1 MALTDAERKLLDEL
15 EKTLTQEDPK
25 LASKFTQVPSRVH
38 PTRAILA
45 VIGVLVGLVA
55 LVVGMSSYWWISV
68 VGFVIML
75 ASAVILVSA
84 WSKPAPGDPRPGGP
98 VTAAKGGDFLS
109 RLEQRWRDRQEQ

>member
-25 LASKFTQVPSRVH
+25 LASKFTQVPRRVH
-38 PTRAILA
+38 PTRAILG
-45 VIGVLVGLVA
+45 VIGIIVGLIG
-55 LVVGMSSYWWISV
+55 LVVGMSFYWWISV

-75 ASAVILVSA
+75 VSAVTLVSS
-84 WSKPAPGDPRPGGP
+84 WTKPSGSVSAVSAPPASSGP
-98 VTAAKGGDFLS
+98 DFLT